1 MRNEPVVVT
10 GGGSGIGR
18 AVALAC
24 AHRGAKLAVVDIDA
38 DAAAA
43 VANDARAAGAPVVV
57 HVRCDVSSERSVGEV
72 YDQASAVIGVPS
84 RIFANAGIEV
94 NSPVHEFE
102 LESWRRV
109 LDVNLV
115 GTFLTCREGLR
126 RLMEAGSNGS
136 IVCTSS
142 PSAFV
147 GFAGGGNSAYAAS
160 KGGVSA
166 FVRSAA
172 LDYAP
177 HGIRVNAIV
186 PGATDT
192 PMLVCGVTENERCSE
207 LNQIRSSARVQ
218 IPLGRLGRP
227 EEIAAAVVW
236 LLSDDSSYVTG
247 SNLVCDGGLT
257 AKSANTF

>member
-1 MRNEPVVVT
+1 MRNERVLVT

-24 AHRGAKLAVVDIDA
+24 AHRGAKLAVVDTDA
-38 DAAAA
+38 EAAAD
-43 VANDARAAGAPVVV
+43 VASSAIAAGAPRAVGLW
-57 HVRCDVSSERSVGEV
+57 CDVSSESSVSKA
-72 YDQASAVIGVPS
+72 YDRASEAIGVPS

-94 NSPVHEFE
+94 NAQLHEFE
-102 LESWRRV
+102 PESWRRV

-126 RLMEAGSNGS
+126 RLVETASPGS

-166 FVRSAA
+166 FVRAAA

-177 HGIRVNAIV
+177 LGIRVNAVV

-192 PMLVCGVTENERCSE
+192 PMLVTGATEEERATGRD
-207 LNQIRSSARVQ
+207 QIRIAARTQ
-218 IPLGRLGRP
+218 IPLGRLARAA
-227 EEIAAAVVW
+227 EIAAAVVW
-236 LLSDDSSYVTG
+236 LLSDESSYVTG
-247 SNLVCDGGLT
+247 SNLVCDGGLM